1 MARVTLLVGLI
12 TIMVGGM
19 EAFPAIAEEYDA
31 AWKTLDQ
38 EIDNDGQRNDE
49 DEEDTLE
56 LLDEFP
62 KSSVDKRKN
71 RIPLEWKGLKK
82 DEKSITQKILPDSLK
97 MFFTR
102 MKPKLSDRMKLVVM
116 LNKGVRRPSHG

>member
-12 TIMVGGM
+12 TIMVGRM
-19 EAFPAIAEEYDA
+19 EFFPAIDEEYDA
-31 AWKTLDQ
+31 AWETLDQ
-38 EIDNDGQRNDE
+38 GIDNDGQRNDE
-49 DEEDTLE
+49 DKEDTLE

-62 KSSVDKRKN
+62 KSSVDKRRN

-116 LNKGVRRPSHG
+116 LNKGARRPSHG